1 MSVSGMAF
9 TVAEIMQVSA
19 GAALRGFP
27 AFPRKGTLLILHP
40 PYSPEGDELTSHA
53 AEIERSTVKLLK
65 YVFWQISED
74 GRIGLLCRPFDETS
88 VPLGSPVRFVSRRG

>member
-1 MSVSGMAF
+1 MSF

-27 AFPRKGTLLILHP
+27 AFPRKGTLLILSP
-40 PYSPEGDELTSHA
+40 PYSPEGDELSAHA

-65 YVFWQISED
+65 YVFWQVSDD
-74 GRIGLLCRPFDETS
+74 GRIGLLCKPFDETS
-88 VPLGSPVRFVSRRG
+88 VPLGSLVRFVSRRG